1 VNTAGED
8 IDWFHTPRNYSIVAR
23 LVVVYDV
30 NVVRP
35 CEGGQFVDRLAST
48 INDLVLVNGGRGT

>member
-1 VNTAGED
+1 VNTAPGED

-35 CEGGQFVDRLAST
+35 CEGERFVDRVAET
-48 INDLVLVNGGRGT
+48 EEATD